1 MSGQP
6 ENPELRE
13 LARLIEVVR
22 KLRAECPWDRQ
33 QTVAS
38 TSRHVIEEAY
48 ETADAIASNDNA
60 DIAEELGDLLV
71 QSLFVAVI
79 AGDESRFSLENV
91 ARDAA
96 EKLIRR
102 HPHIYGGAKAENVD
116 QVLSIWDQVKADEK
130 KDAGKDPGLGQTGRG
145 LPALMRAEKLGE
157 KARRKGMDWANI
169 GEVLK
174 KVREE
179 LDEAEAA
186 LAQGDNDALAV
197 ELGDMMLA
205 LANAPRF
212 IGHNAE
218 ETLRRACD
226 KFVGRFEAVERLA
239 AARHLDLKQMSPSD
253 LESLWQ
259 EAKRLMFG
267 LS

>member
-1 MSGQP
+1 MSDQP
-6 ENPELRE
+6 SNGDLRALAQLLEVIRNLRE
-13 LARLIEVVR
+13 
-22 KLRAECPWDRQ
+22 KCPWDRE

-48 ETADAIASNDNA
+48 EIADAIASGENA
-60 DIAEELGDLLV
+60 DIAEELGDLIS
-71 QSLFVAVI
+71 QALFVSVV
-79 AGDESRFSLENV
+79 GTDESRFTLEQV
-91 ARDAA
+91 ASAAA

-102 HPHIYGGAKAENVD
+102 HPHIYADVKADSVE
-116 QVLSIWDQVKADEK
+116 QVLSNWDQIKAQEK
-130 KDAGKDPGLGQTGRG
+130 ASGGKDSGLGQTGRA

-157 KARRKGMDWANI
+157 KARRKGMDWADI
-169 GEVLK
+169 REVLK

-186 LAQGDNDALAV
+186 LQLGDDKAV
-197 ELGDMMLA
+197 ASELGDMMLA

-239 AARHLDLKQMSPSD
+239 SSRNLDLKTMSPA
-253 LESLWQ
+253 EIEALWQ
-259 EAKRLMFG
+259 EAKRPR
-267 LS
+267 

>member
-1 MSGQP
+1 MSANS
-6 ENPELRE
+6 EHPELRE
-13 LARLIEVVR
+13 LTRLLEVVR
-22 KLRAECPWDRQ
+22 RLRAECVWDRE

-48 ETADAIASNDNA
+48 ETADAIASNDNT

-71 QSLFVAVI
+71 QSLFIAVM
-79 AGDESRFSLENV
+79 AEDESRFNLEKV
-91 ARDAA
+91 ARDAS

-102 HPHIYGGAKAENVD
+102 HPHVYGDVKADTVD
-116 QVLSIWDQVKADEK
+116 LVISNYDQIKADEK

-157 KARRKGMDWANI
+157 KARRRGMDWQNI

-186 LAQGDNDALAV
+186 LADGDHDALAS

-239 AARHLDLKQMSPSD
+239 ASRNLDLKKMSPQE
-253 LESLWQ
+253 LEGLWQ
-259 EAKRLMFG
+259 EAKRS
-267 LS
+267 LSRL

>member
-1 MSGQP
+1 MSSNSG
-6 ENPELRE
+6 NPDLRE

-22 KLRAECPWDRQ
+22 KLRAECPWDRE

-38 TSRHVIEEAY
+38 TSRNIIEEAY
-48 ETADAIASNDNA
+48 EVADAIAANDNA
-60 DIAEELGDLLV
+60 EIAEELGDMLV

-79 AGDESRFSLENV
+79 AEDESRFSLAQV

-96 EKLIRR
+96 DKLIRR
-102 HPHIYGGAKAENVD
+102 HPHIYGDVKADTVD
-116 QVLSIWDQVKADEK
+116 QVLSNWDKIKAEET
-130 KDAGKDPGLGQTGRG
+130 KDAVKDPGLAQTGRG

-157 KARRKGMDWANI
+157 KARRKGMDWQDVR
-169 GEVLK
+169 EVLK

-186 LAQGDNDALAV
+186 LAQGDNETVAA
-197 ELGDMMLA
+197 EIGDMMLA

-226 KFVGRFEAVERLA
+226 KFVGRFEAMERLA
-239 AARHLDLKQMSPSD
+239 SSRNLDLKKMSPAD
-253 LESLWQ
+253 LEALWQ
-259 EAKRLMFG
+259 EAKRL
-267 LS
+267 

>member
-1 MSGQP
+1 MSSDRGSS
-6 ENPELRE
+6 EIRE
-13 LARLIEVVR
+13 IARLIEVVR
-22 KLRAECPWDRQ
+22 KLRVECPWDRE

-38 TSRHVIEEAY
+38 ITRHVIEEAY

-71 QSLFVAVI
+71 QALFVAVM
-79 AGDESRFSLENV
+79 AEDESRFSLESV

-102 HPHIYGGAKAENVD
+102 HPHIYGDSQADTVE
-116 QVLSIWDQVKADEK
+116 QVLSNWDKIKADEK
-130 KDAGKDPGLGQTGRG
+130 KAAGKDPGLSQTGRG

-157 KARRKGMDWANI
+157 KARRKGMDWADI
-169 GEVLK
+169 REVLT

-186 LAQGDNDALAV
+186 LAEGDNDAVAS
-197 ELGDMMLA
+197 EIGDMLLA

-226 KFVGRFEAVERLA
+226 KFVGRFEAVEHLA
-239 AARHLDLKQMSPSD
+239 SSRNLDLKQMSPAE
-253 LESLWQ
+253 LEALWQ
-259 EAKRLMFG
+259 EAKRL
-267 LS
+267 

>member
-1 MSGQP
+1 MSGYP
-6 ENPELRE
+6 DNLDLRE

-22 KLRAECPWDRQ
+22 KLRAECPWDRE

-38 TSRHVIEEAY
+38 TSRHLIEEAY
-48 ETADAIASNDNA
+48 EVADAIAANDNA
-60 DIAEELGDLLV
+60 DIAEELGDLFV
-71 QSLFVAVI
+71 QTLFVAVI
-79 AGDESRFSLENV
+79 AEDESRFSLAQV

-96 EKLIRR
+96 DKFIRR
-102 HPHIYGGAKAENVD
+102 HPHIYGDVKADTVD
-116 QVLSIWDQVKADEK
+116 QVLSNWEKIKADEK
-130 KDAGKDPGLGQTGRG
+130 KDAGKDPGLGETGRA

-157 KARRKGMDWANI
+157 KARRKGMDWADVR
-169 GEVLK
+169 EVLK

-179 LDEAEAA
+179 LDEADAA
-186 LAQGDNDALAV
+186 LAQGDHEAV
-197 ELGDMMLA
+197 ASEIGDMMLA

-212 IGHNAE
+212 IGYNAE

-239 AARHLDLKQMSPSD
+239 SSRNLDLKQMSPAD

-259 EAKRLMFG
+259 EAKR
-267 LS
+267 SSK

>member
-1 MSGQP
+1 MSDSDHDD
-6 ENPELRE
+6 LRE
-13 LARLIEVVR
+13 LARLLEVVR
-22 KLRAECPWDRQ
+22 KLRAECPWDRE
-33 QTVAS
+33 QTVSS

-48 ETADAIASNDNA
+48 EVADAIAANDNA
-60 DIAEELGDLLV
+60 AIAEELGDLLY
-71 QSLFVAVI
+71 QSLFVAVL
-79 AGDESRFSLENV
+79 AEDESRFSLAKV

-96 EKLIRR
+96 DKFIRR
-102 HPHIYGGAKAENVD
+102 HPHIYGDVKADTVD
-116 QVLSIWDQVKADEK
+116 QVLSNWEKIKSAEK
-130 KDAGKDPGLGQTGRG
+130 KDAGKDAGLGQTGRG

-157 KARRKGMDWANI
+157 KARRKGMDWADV

-186 LAQGDNDALAV
+186 LAIGDRDAIAS
-197 ELGDMMLA
+197 EIGDMMLA

-212 IGHNAE
+212 IGHDAE

-226 KFVGRFEAVERLA
+226 KFVGRFEMVERLA
-239 AARHLDLKQMSPSD
+239 SSRSLDLKQMSPSD

-259 EAKRLMFG
+259 EAKRQR
-267 LS
+267 SDE

>member
-1 MSGQP
+1 MSSESDTP
-6 ENPELRE
+6 DLRE

-22 KLRAECPWDRQ
+22 KLRAQCPWDRE

-38 TSRHVIEEAY
+38 TSRHIIEEAY
-48 ETADAIASNDNA
+48 EVADAIAANDNA
-60 DIAEELGDLLV
+60 DIAEELGDLLY
-71 QSLFVAVI
+71 QSLFDAI
-79 AGDESRFSLENV
+79 MAEDESRFTLAQV
-91 ARDAA
+91 ARNAA
-96 EKLIRR
+96 DKFMRR
-102 HPHIYGGAKAENVD
+102 HPHIYGDVKADTVD
-116 QVLSIWDQVKADEK
+116 QVLSNWEKIKADEK
-130 KDAGKDPGLGQTGRG
+130 KDAGKDPGLAQTGRG

-157 KARRKGMDWANI
+157 KARRKGMDWQDVGA
-169 GEVLK
+169 VLK

-186 LAQGDNDALAV
+186 LAQGDHDAVAS
-197 ELGDMMLA
+197 EIGDMMLA

-226 KFVGRFEAVERLA
+226 KFVGRFEAVERIA
-239 AARHLDLKQMSPSD
+239 ASRNLDLKQMSPSE

-259 EAKRLMFG
+259 EVKR
-267 LS
+267 SPR

>member
-1 MSGQP
+1 MSSNSD
-6 ENPELRE
+6 NPELRE
-13 LARLIEVVR
+13 LTRLIEVVR
-22 KLRAECPWDRQ
+22 RLRAECPWDRE
-33 QTVAS
+33 QTVAT

-48 ETADAIASNDNA
+48 EVADAIASNDSA

-71 QSLFVAVI
+71 QSLFVGVI
-79 AGDESRFSLENV
+79 AEDESRFSLAKV

-102 HPHIYGGAKAENVD
+102 HPHIYSDVKADTVD
-116 QVLSIWDQVKADEK
+116 EVLSNWDKIKADEK
-130 KDAGKDPGLGQTGRG
+130 RDAGKNPGLGQTGRG

-157 KARRKGMDWANI
+157 KARRRGMDWHNV

-186 LAQGDNDALAV
+186 LAQGDHAALAS
-197 ELGDMMLA
+197 EIGDMMLA

-239 AARHLDLKQMSPSD
+239 LSRDLNLHEMSSSD
-253 LESLWQ
+253 LEALWQ
-259 EAKRLMFG
+259 EAKRL
-267 LS
+267 

>member
-1 MSGQP
+1 MSLDDS
-6 ENPELRE
+6 NSALRE
-13 LARLIEVVR
+13 LSRLLEVVR
-22 KLRAECPWDRQ
+22 KLRAECPWDRE

-48 ETADAIASNDNA
+48 EVADAIASNDNA
-60 DIAEELGDLLV
+60 DIAEELGDLLY
-71 QSLFVAVI
+71 QSFFVAVI
-79 AGDESRFSLENV
+79 AEDESRFDVAKV

-96 EKLIRR
+96 DKFIRR
-102 HPHIYGGAKAENVD
+102 HPHIYGDVKADTAE
-116 QVLSIWDQVKADEK
+116 QVLSNWDKIKSEEK
-130 KDAGKDPGLGQTGRG
+130 KDAGKDRDLATTGRA

-157 KARRKGMDWANI
+157 KARRKGMDWGNI

-179 LDEAEAA
+179 LEEAEAA
-186 LAQGDNDALAV
+186 LAQGDHEAV
-197 ELGDMMLA
+197 ASEIGDMMLA

-239 AARHLDLKQMSPSD
+239 ASRNLDLKKMSPSD

-259 EAKRLMFG
+259 EVKQQPKHE
-267 LS
+267 